1 MKTAR
6 TPRLFHMATRPI
18 LAVMLTACLSLTAS
32 HDAYAQFKQRTL
44 RMAANF
50 TQSHS
55 MRHGMD
61 AMAACLRAG
70 SGEKLAMR
78 MFWDGVLGAEMNTLQ
93 SLRTG
98 TIDMVPTTT
107 APIATI
113 VPALGV
119 FDLPFLFNTAEEAD
133 QVLDG
138 KVGDWFADQLPE
150 KGLVVLAWWE
160 NGFRHLTNS
169 RRPIHKLADFAGVRM
184 RVMQS
189 SVFLDTFQALGSN
202 AVPMSYSEVY
212 SALETKTVDGQEN
225 PLNNIEDMKFY
236 EVQKYL
242 TLSRHAYSPAALLF
256 SKKTWDGLSAQE
268 QTLLRTCAVTG
279 RDAQRQA
286 SRAMEAKGEASLRAK
301 GMQVSEISPADMAQI
316 RQATQTIYARYA
328 TIIGQEAISRVTDE
342 LQRIRNR

>member
-1 MKTAR
+1 MTR
-6 TPRLFHMATRPI
+6 TPLSCSRLAF
-18 LAVMLTACLSLTAS
+18 LALLAACLVLASS
-32 HDAYAQFKQRTL
+32 HDARAQFTQRTL

-50 TQSHS
+50 TPQHS

-61 AMAACLRAG
+61 AMAAFLRNESNG
-70 SGEKLAMR
+70 NLGMR

-98 TIDMVPTTT
+98 SIDMVPTTT

-133 QVLDG
+133 QLLDG
-138 KVGDWFADQLPE
+138 SVGDWFAAQLPAT
-150 KGLVVLAWWE
+150 GLVVLAWWE

-169 RRPIHKLADFAGVRM
+169 KRPIRKLADFNGIRM

-189 SVFLDTFQALGSN
+189 NVFLDTFAALGTN

-256 SKKTWDGLSAQE
+256 SKKTWDRLSPQE
-268 QTLLRTCAVTG
+268 QAALRACAAIG

-286 SRAMEAKGEASLRAK
+286 SRAMAAKAEERLRAQ
-301 GMQVSEISPADMAQI
+301 GMVVSDIAPNDRVAI
-316 RQATQTIYARYA
+316 RQATHAIYDRYA
-328 TIIGQEAISRVTDE
+328 QIIGQDVITLVTDE
-342 LQRIRNR
+342 LTRIRRQ